1 MAGMR
6 QSAEA
11 ISYQT
16 TASARAGWRIWVR
29 TLRNLFAACVVA
41 VALLGG
47 ASVDSVTQM
56 HYSINSKVHLWIW
69 DLIAWEVEAIAQKLS
84 EQFLHS
90 ADHLSEAEQAALVQA
105 YLERARRIGELEG
118 QIERLYSEK
127 GDAARE
133 ESASIQHEIEAL
145 RSEQEA
151 IRPTVEVIL
160 EGQVAKTLRDQG
172 VTLFGRTFPPVWF
185 TFTEPPK
192 KLVVSPRG
200 RILTAYYVMLQPEL
214 PADERDRI
222 ESAIFEEDN
231 LSAYIANIGGLG
243 AYPSLVIDRAALDW
257 VLSTIAHEWVHNYLT
272 LFPLGLNYNTSAELT
287 IMNETV
293 ADIVGEEVGRSVLER
308 FYPEVARELT
318 EREAAKESEEK
329 EPPAFDFRKEMR
341 HTREVVDQF
350 LALGRIRDAE
360 EYMEIRRLLFVENGY
375 PIRKL
380 NQAYFAFH
388 GSYGTAPAASSP
400 IGPKMEELRSLTPD
414 VPTFLRVVRGFTSP
428 EDLDR
433 ALEEWR
439 ASAGRQGAFD
449 HAIRVSGLP
458 VIR

>member
-1 MAGMR
+1 MSLR
-6 QSAEA
+6 QTTEA

-16 TASARAGWRIWVR
+16 TTTAQPRWRTWAHA
-29 TLRNLFAACVVA
+29 LRNLLAACIVA
-41 VALLGG
+41 VALLGS

-56 HYSINSKVHLWIW
+56 RYSINSKVYQWNW
-69 DLIAWEVEAIAQKLS
+69 DLITWEIKAITQKLS

-90 ADHLSEAEQAALVQA
+90 AEHLSEAEQTALVQT

-118 QIERLYSEK
+118 RIERLYSEK
-127 GDAARE
+127 SETAST
-133 ESASIQHEIEAL
+133 ESASLQREIEAL

-151 IRPTVEVIL
+151 IRPTVEVII
-160 EGQVAKTLRDQG
+160 EAQVATALRDQG
-172 VTLFGRTFPPVWF
+172 ITLFGRTFPPVWF

-200 RILTAYYVMLQPEL
+200 RILTAHYVMLVPEL
-214 PADERDRI
+214 PADERDRV
-222 ESAIFEEDN
+222 ESAIFQEDN

-243 AYPSLVIDRAALDW
+243 AYPALVIDRTSLDW
-257 VLSTIAHEWVHNYLT
+257 VLSTVAHEWVHNYLT

-293 ADIVGEEVGRSVLER
+293 ADIVGEEIGRRVLER
-308 FYPEVARELT
+308 FYPDIAQELA
-318 EREAAKESEEK
+318 EREAAAEREDR
-329 EPPAFDFRKEMR
+329 EPSTFDFRKEMR

-388 GSYGTAPAASSP
+388 GSYGTGPAASSP
-400 IGPKMEELRSLTPD
+400 IGPKMEALRSLTPD
-414 VPTFLRVVRGFTSP
+414 VYTFLRVVRGFTSP
-428 EDLDR
+428 DDLDR
-433 ALEEWR
+433 ALQEW
-439 ASAGRQGAFD
+439 SKPSDGDSSSG
-449 HAIRVSGLP
+449 HAVQ
-458 VIR
+458 

>member
-1 MAGMR
+1 
-6 QSAEA
+6 
-11 ISYQT
+11 
-16 TASARAGWRIWVR
+16 
-29 TLRNLFAACVVA
+29 
-41 VALLGG
+41 
-47 ASVDSVTQM
+47 
-56 HYSINSKVHLWIW
+56 
-69 DLIAWEVEAIAQKLS
+69 
-84 EQFLHS
+84 
-90 ADHLSEAEQAALVQA
+90 
-105 YLERARRIGELEG
+105 
-118 QIERLYSEK
+118 
-127 GDAARE
+127 
-133 ESASIQHEIEAL
+133 
-145 RSEQEA
+145 
-151 IRPTVEVIL
+151 
-160 EGQVAKTLRDQG
+160 
-172 VTLFGRTFPPVWF
+172 VWF

-293 ADIVGEEVGRSVLER
+293 ADIVGEEIGRSALER
-308 FYPEVARELT
+308 FYPEVARELA

-329 EPPAFDFRKEMR
+329 EPSAFDFRKEMR

-439 ASAGRQGAFD
+439 ASASRQGPSD
-449 HAIRVSGLP
+449 PAIRVSGLP
-458 VIR
+458 VVR